1 MRDDQRIAGD
11 QGNPPSERL
20 ELPKAA
26 KGKPRQDTRAEQNR
40 RRHNA
45 REQAIQLLYEVD
57 VTAHSAAEVLARI
70 RAQETTPEETF
81 AYLTRLIH
89 GIRRDQ
95 ETIDDYI
102 SAAAPAFPLPQIAPI
117 DRSVLRVAIYE
128 LLHEATLPP
137 KVAINEAVELA
148 KRFGGDNS
156 GRFVNGVLGTVFRR
170 IEAER
175 SAAPG

>member
-1 MRDDQRIAGD
+1 MFDDQGTAGKPVD
-11 QGNPPSERL
+11 RLLPPRQN
-20 ELPKAA
+20 
-26 KGKPRQDTRAEQNR
+26 KGKSRNDGRAEQNR

-57 VTAHSAAEVLARI
+57 VTDHGADEVLARI

-81 AYLTRLIH
+81 EYLSTIVW

-95 ETIDDYI
+95 ETIDEHI
-102 SAAAPAFPLPQIAPI
+102 SAAAPAFPLPQLAPV

-128 LLHEATLPP
+128 LLHEPTVPP

-156 GRFVNGVLGTVFRR
+156 GRFVNGVLGTVFKR
-170 IEAER
+170 IDGKQSEPTA
-175 SAAPG
+175 